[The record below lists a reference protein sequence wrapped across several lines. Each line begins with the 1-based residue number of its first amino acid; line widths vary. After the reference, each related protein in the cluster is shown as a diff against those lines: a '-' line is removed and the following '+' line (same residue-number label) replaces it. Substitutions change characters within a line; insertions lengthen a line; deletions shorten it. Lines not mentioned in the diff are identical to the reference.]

1 MNPPQQQ
8 AVRQVEGP
16 LLVLAGAGSGKT
28 RVITEKIAHLLRSS
42 ALEPEQVF
50 AVTFTNRAAREMS
63 ERVVQTVGRAGS
75 RVSISTFHR
84 LGLRI
89 LRENPTAAGL
99 RSGFSIFDAGDADSL
114 IKELLRIHF
123 GGDADAKALRELGR
137 AAMNA
142 ISAWKN
148 DLCPPET
155 ALETAGTGVERTQA
169 AVYADYVNHL
179 AASNAVDFD
188 DLILRP
194 VEILRDSP
202 QWRATWQARVRYL
215 LVDEYQDTNGCQ
227 YELIRLLTGERGA
240 FTVVGDD
247 DQSIYAWRGARPDN
261 LITLARDFPAL
272 EVVKLEQNYRSRSSI
287 LRSANALIGHN
298 PHLFEKRLWSERGPG
313 DPVRIVQVA
322 DDEAEADRIAGEI
335 LQMQTRL
342 RADWGDFAVIYRS
355 NYQVRQLELRL
366 QALKIPYR
374 VSGGGS
380 FFDRGEIRDSLA
392 YFRLL
397 VNPDDDGALLRV
409 INVPRRQIGAA
420 TLSALQRIAGRRRC
434 ALLRAMDDATL
445 AAEAGGSAARR
456 LTGFAGW
463 LAGMRNRLRQPGRSP
478 AEVLRDLLDE
488 VDYRGWLERHS
499 GEPERARVR
508 WANIELLLRAIGRRS
523 AEGDAPEE
531 VLRSLVLDD
540 MQDDEDEPGPHQV
553 QLLTLHASKGLE
565 FPNVWIMGMEEG
577 LLPHRNCTTEEQI
590 HEERRLAYVG
600 ITRAQERL
608 TLTHTR
614 KRRSRGESLASEP
627 SRFLDELPAELV
639 VREGGDDEPEE
650 RKEERARDSL
660 ATLRAMFD

>member
-1 MNPPQQQ
+1 MNPPQQE
-8 AVRQVEGP
+8 AVRRVEGP

-28 RVITEKIAHLLRSS
+28 RVITEKIAHLLRNC

-89 LRENPTAAGL
+89 LRENPAAAGL

-123 GGDADAKALRELGR
+123 GGDADARALRELAR

-148 DLCPPET
+148 DLCSPEA
-155 ALETAGTGVERTQA
+155 ALEAAGTGVERTQA

-202 QWRATWQARVRYL
+202 QWRATWQSRVRYL

-261 LITLARDFPAL
+261 LVTLARDFPAL

-322 DDEAEADRIAGEI
+322 DDEAEADRIAGEM

-355 NYQVRQLELRL
+355 NHQVRQLELRL

-380 FFDRGEIRDSLA
+380 FFDRSEIRDSLA

-397 VNPDDDGALLRV
+397 INPDDDGALLRV

-420 TLSALQRIAGRRRC
+420 TLSALQRIAARRRC

-445 AAEAGGSAARR
+445 AAEAGGTAARR

-463 LAGMRNRLRQPGRSP
+463 LAGMRNGLRQPGRSP
-478 AEVLRDLLDE
+478 ATVLRDLLDE
-488 VDYRGWLERHS
+488 IDYRGWLERHS

-523 AEGDAPEE
+523 AEGDAPDE
-531 VLRSLVLDD
+531 VLRSLLLDD
-540 MQDDEDEPGPHQV
+540 LQDDEDEPGPHQA

-600 ITRAQERL
+600 ITRARERL

-627 SRFLDELPAELV
+627 SRFLDELPADLV

-650 RKEERARDSL
+650 RKAERARESL
-660 ATLRAMFD
+660 ASLRAMFD